1 MEERRAV
8 MHGMKEIIEEAESL
22 PIEER
27 TAVIDSLL
35 KTTNAPIAE
44 IDAEW
49 IRVAKRRL
57 SELREGKVRA
67 VSGNEVFSRIVIVSK
82 NDLHIP
88 SRNRSG
94 VHRSY

>member
-1 MEERRAV
+1 

-35 KTTNAPIAE
+35 KTINAPIAE

-67 VSGNEVFSRIVIVSK
+67 VSGNEVFSRIS
-82 NDLHIP
+82 
-88 SRNRSG
+88 NRFEK
-94 VHRSY
+94 

>member
-1 MEERRAV
+1 VEERRAV

-35 KTTNAPIAE
+35 KTINAPIAE

-67 VSGNEVFSRIVIVSK
+67 VSGNEVFSRIS
-82 NDLHIP
+82 
-88 SRNRSG
+88 NRFEK
-94 VHRSY
+94 